1 MGAWG
6 KLSAEPIEAAVER
19 VIASPQP
26 AAGEAP
32 AGVDVAVEKAAESG
46 DKSLPDPTG
55 RAGALTAILLVV
67 AIIVGIVLNAFDLT
81 AAAFDPAKVG
91 EANFAL
97 FAGFYVGAQVIE
109 RLMEFIAPVL
119 PPWRITTPAGDTP
132 EAKAA
137 RAAQVKADRVKL
149 VLGVASV
156 LGVAAS
162 GLFGLFFLSAIGMQ
176 VSHTIDTI
184 VTGITIAAG
193 TKPLHDFISTLQ
205 NKDNP
210 KTTTAP
216 T

>member
-1 MGAWG
+1 MGTWG
-6 KLSAEPIEAAVER
+6 RLGAEAIREVVATRVVAAPPSEGETPAVDLEIEK
-19 VIASPQP
+19 P
-26 AAGEAP
+26 AE
-32 AGVDVAVEKAAESG
+32 EG

-55 RAGALTAILLVV
+55 RAAAVTAILLVV
-67 AIIVGIVLNAFDLT
+67 AIIVGIALNAFDAT
-81 AAAFDPAKVG
+81 ATAFDPAKVG

-109 RLMEFIAPVL
+109 RLMEFVAPVL
-119 PPWRITTPAGDTP
+119 PTWEIKTPVGNTP

-137 RAAQVKADRVKL
+137 RAAQVKADRAKL
-149 VLGVASV
+149 VLGLASV

-162 GLFGLFFLSAIGMQ
+162 GLFGLFFLSAIGMH

-184 VTGITIAAG
+184 VTGTTIAAG